1 MHNANMFFQQTSTA
15 RMIDHI
21 VTSPNSLYR
30 INHGSCPAQVSRH
43 PEYHCFSEDCD
54 LRNRIS
60 HSIVIKIHDLC
71 YIYRPESNACKK
83 APRNSRQ
90 VVLLVSLH
98 GSRNLN
104 GTFYLRVRFT
114 VFRLTFRA
122 GYFSGKNSAVSPNA
136 NRK

>member
-1 MHNANMFFQQTSTA
+1 MFFQQTSTA

-21 VTSPNSLYR
+21 VTSSNSLYR

-71 YIYRPESNACKK
+71 YIYRPQSEARKK
-83 APRNSRQ
+83 VPRNIVTSRSPR
-90 VVLLVSLH
+90 VPSWIAELKWHIVCA
-98 GSRNLN
+98 
-104 GTFYLRVRFT
+104 GTFHGFPT
-114 VFRLTFRA
+114 
-122 GYFSGKNSAVSPNA
+122 YFSPELFFREELCAAPPNA
-136 NRK
+136 NGK